1 MWPGSAKSQGVRERR
16 RGRAHRAY
24 ACAHAA
30 GRAGLRG
37 EGLAAAAQAA
47 SLFPRAG
54 RCVAAR
60 VATGEVDRDRCSEP
74 LRLLPSRV
82 REPQNPARVADPG
95 DARSPCG
102 PCPPAALQVGAAG
115 FPVPTARRG
124 PGLTRCY
131 RGDDLAPGVPV
142 LPRDDSPVL
151 ASVPVGW
158 GRAGQTRVGR
168 SPPQVRPR
176 PGPGDWGP
184 AVRALTLC
192 PPDRLCRGP
201 AGTGEVGPASS
212 GQVKDHLDLCSC
224 WGLGLREGTLK
235 SALVIC
241 GQC

>member
-1 MWPGSAKSQGVRERR
+1 MWPGGAKSQGVRERR

-47 SLFPRAG
+47 SVFPRSG

-60 VATGEVDRDRCSEP
+60 LATGEVGRDRRAEP

-82 REPQNPARVADPG
+82 REPQPPARVADPG

-115 FPVPTARRG
+115 LPVPAARRG

-151 ASVPVGW
+151 ASVPVGLGP
-158 GRAGQTRVGR
+158 GRADQGGAIP
-168 SPPQVRPR
+168 SSGAPPPWARR
-176 PGPGDWGP
+176 LGPGGALP
-184 AVRALTLC
+184 HAMPPGQAV
-192 PPDRLCRGP
+192 
-201 AGTGEVGPASS
+201 
-212 GQVKDHLDLCSC
+212 
-224 WGLGLREGTLK
+224 
-235 SALVIC
+235 
-241 GQC
+241 